1 MFECE
6 PNLDELRKDY
16 RETQKQKIESK
27 HDNQAYISQGF
38 KKFIYAKPI

>member
-27 HDNQAYISQGF
+27 PQAYISQGF